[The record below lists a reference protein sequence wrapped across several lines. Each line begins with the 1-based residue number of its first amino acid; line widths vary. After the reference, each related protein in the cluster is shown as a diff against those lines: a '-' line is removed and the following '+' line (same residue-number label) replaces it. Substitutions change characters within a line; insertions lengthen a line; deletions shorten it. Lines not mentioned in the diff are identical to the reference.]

1 MSALYYVLGAVAK
14 MNAALWRH
22 RINFLPLNV
31 LAIGIMVGV
40 GFGTATDA
48 VESMHNA
55 STPVAV
61 SVAQIHVDPQLAQ
74 NYVSVKG
81 EDFPV
86 ALAEY
91 GNKSDNGDITS
102 VETSWTPLL
111 DRQSQ
116 RILLVQRPGKVTGG
130 EPHETTITGMLHEL
144 NADLRSSLAAHH
156 DTIQGVPVE
165 TRYMLV
171 AGAAPANSTTSVLI
185 TVILFAIV
193 ALFVI
198 AIATR
203 NTIFQ
208 KAELDSPVSKVK
220 TTESP
225 IVKTTGTFAFDQSGT
240 IVEKRFVGVPSI
252 LAYRENGEPTL
263 VSNID
268 ASNRFMGFT
277 TSQRSGLW
285 LLAIDA
291 GSVQDT
297 EAGYFYWGTARRPG
311 FRFSYTT
318 GRSDKRRAI
327 IAADDV
333 STLSTALALLTT
345 RGTPQDAP
353 TTSGA
358 S

>member
-1 MSALYYVLGAVAK
+1 MPAFYYVLGAVAK

-31 LAIGIMVGV
+31 VAIAIMVFT

-48 VESMHNA
+48 IESMQNA

-61 SVAQIHVDPQLAQ
+61 SLAQIQVDPQLAQ
-74 NYVSVKG
+74 NYISVTG

-86 ALAEY
+86 ALYEY
-91 GNKSDNGDITS
+91 GNKSDSGSITS

-116 RILLVQRPGKVTGG
+116 RILLVQRPGKVNGG
-130 EPHETTITGMLHEL
+130 EPHDTTITGMLREL
-144 NADLRSSLAAHH
+144 STDLRSSLAAHH
-156 DTIQGVPVE
+156 DRIQGVPVE

-171 AGAAPANSTTSVLI
+171 AGDVPANFKTSALI
-185 TVILFAIV
+185 SVILFAIV

-198 AIATR
+198 AIANR

-208 KAELDSPVSKVK
+208 KADLGSPLFKVK
-220 TTESP
+220 TAESL

-240 IVEKRFVGVPSI
+240 IIEKRFVGVPSL
-252 LAYRENGEPTL
+252 LAHRENGEPAL
-263 VSNID
+263 FSNID
-268 ASNRFMGFT
+268 ASNRFMGIT

-285 LLAIDA
+285 SLAIDA

-311 FRFSYTT
+311 LRFSYTT
-318 GRSDKRRAI
+318 GRGAKRRAI
-327 IAADDV
+327 IATDDV
-333 STLSTALALLTT
+333 AMLSPALALLTT
-345 RGTPQDAP
+345 RGTPHGAP
-353 TTSGA
+353 TP
-358 S
+358 